1 MGYPMGTTVRNILM
15 RIPLTAALIA
25 MTALSACG
33 GFRDSKINPLNWFG
47 RSQPEAQANV
57 ATQAPVDQRPL
68 VAQVLLVKVERSSTG
83 AIVRATG
90 LPPSQGWWDAELVAL
105 PIDENGVLTLE
116 FHVFPPLT
124 QTSVVN
130 QPSREIT
137 AAYAISAFKLNSV
150 TKVIV
155 QGANNA
161 LSSGR

>member
-1 MGYPMGTTVRNILM
+1 M

-25 MTALSACG
+25 VTTLSACG

-47 RSQPEAQANV
+47 RSQPEAQSNV

-116 FHVFPPLT
+116 FHVFPPLG

-137 AAYAISAFKLNSV
+137 AAYAISAFKLRSV